1 MGREGGSGDRYER
14 SCGQLKEDAS
24 DPERLK
30 NQLQAMVGANSE
42 LS

>member
-14 SCGQLKEDAS
+14 SCGQPKEDES

-30 NQLQAMVGANSE
+30 NELQVMVGANVE
-42 LS
+42 LR